1 MRNSLLAL
9 VLLAGPLLGTSYAQP
24 SSQPTPPL
32 RGHVDWQAH
41 PAMHVPYELYG
52 EGLAEETPKKK
63 LSWRHTLRQTMYAPY
78 LRQSGVRIL
87 VAAAMAA
94 ERAKN
99 GPQAR
104 ALILSQLA
112 HVRLFVRQNSAD
124 FALATSPAQARRIL
138 TTTRKIVVLQAIEG
152 ARWVLNRQADAD
164 YWARQGVMMMTLVHL
179 QDDEFGGAAI
189 NTGIMGPLLNM
200 GGAWRRLRKRPR
212 GLSDQGR
219 RALRWLAQAGILVD
233 LTHMSPEC
241 VRDALRATGQLGIPP
256 LVTHGWARS
265 IRADE
270 RSFSDEQIVEVYRQ
284 GGCFQLPLNGGALD
298 PRRPSVKVPRGLR
311 KGTLDSFGFQMKFMQ
326 GLLARNVSRVFPGK
340 RCLSELSD
348 AQRTRISV
356 GWSSD
361 WNGFTNHSKPTHRG
375 RKAKRAQERGELL
388 EVDTRGLAHPGLLP
402 QYWQRLAEQ
411 GLDLD
416 PLERQ
421 VEQLLR
427 VWGRIRA
434 WTPPRSLR

>member
-1 MRNSLLAL
+1 MRNSILLAA
-9 VLLAGPLLGTSYAQP
+9 LLAGPLLASPLLAQ
-24 SSQPTPPL
+24 SEPL
-32 RGHVDWQAH
+32 RGHVDWQSH
-41 PAMHVPYELYG
+41 PAMHVPYRLYG
-52 EGLAEETPKKK
+52 EGLAEKTPKKK

-87 VAAAMAA
+87 VTAAMAA
-94 ERAKN
+94 EKAKN

-124 FALATSPAQARRIL
+124 FALATSPAQARRLL

-152 ARWVLNRQADAD
+152 ARWVLNSQADAD

-200 GGAWRRLRKRPR
+200 GGAWRRVRKRPR
-212 GLSDQGR
+212 GLTDQGR
-219 RALRWLAQAGILVD
+219 RALSWLARAGILVD

-241 VRDALRATGQLGIPP
+241 ARDALQATGQLGIPP

-265 IRADE
+265 IRNDE
-270 RSFSDEQIVEVYRQ
+270 RSFSDEQIVEIYRQ

-298 PRRPSVKVPRGLR
+298 PRRPSVAVPRGLR
-311 KGTLDSFGFQMKFMQ
+311 KGTLESFGFHMKFMQ
-326 GLLARNVSRVFPGK
+326 RLLARNVSRVFPGK
-340 RCLSELSD
+340 RCMSQLSD
-348 AQRTRISV
+348 AQKTRLSV

-375 RKAKRAQERGELL
+375 RKAKRAQKRGELL

-411 GLDLD
+411 GLDMD

-427 VWGRIRA
+427 VWSRVRA
-434 WTPPRSLR
+434 WTPPRTR